1 MYIPMKLGTCRLT
14 DCQRVTGCIIV
25 SYYDIAGDTP
35 VIEKERPK
43 LVEELLTTRTYHR
56 ENDPIVVN
64 KTNFFDKIISS
75 SALVSP
81 ERCKSPPHP
90 SSAVAYTDRQPSGSR
105 SSVDTEV
112 LLQSTDEF
120 MKAIHSFS
128 SDTEAASTAPAVSS
142 AQANKQTKKS
152 LNKSS
157 TTIADRL
164 NNNVSKSRESSLP
177 TPKSSTTKKEG
188 AQTTGSSSR
197 RSVADSVT
205 AR

>member
-1 MYIPMKLGTCRLT
+1 MHNLDKVCVF
-14 DCQRVTGCIIV
+14 VT
-25 SYYDIAGDTP
+25 GDTP
-35 VIEKERPK
+35 VIEKERPR
-43 LVEELLTTRTYHR
+43 LVEELLTSRTYHR
-56 ENDPIVVN
+56 DNDPIVVN

-75 SALVSP
+75 SSLVSP
-81 ERCKSPPHP
+81 ERSKSPPQT
-90 SSAVAYTDRQPSGSR
+90 AYSDSKPRQSHVGG

-128 SDTEAASTAPAVSS
+128 SDNESSTPRTAA
-142 AQANKQTKKS
+142 ANNKTKKS
-152 LNKSS
+152 LKSS
-157 TTIADRL
+157 TIADRL

-177 TPKSSTTKKEG
+177 TPKSTSVSSAKRDG
-188 AQTTGSSSR
+188 AQTTGSGSR